1 MKVLLQ
7 RWTFDH
13 LKATR
18 TSTTFPL
25 CFSASS
31 VSSAEPHCSHSFLP
45 SPPGRSYND
54 LNQYPVFPW
63 VLANY
68 DSEELDLTVPGNFRD
83 LSKVRPRPWLWTAPW
98 LGSSSSSSR
107 SQVLRSGGGTLWQTR
122 RPSRPGISLL
132 QTISYFI
139 AKESCANPG
148 LMTSEEEKHW
158 FQTNLSQSYFLQIY
172 FKICLF
178 VSL

>member
-1 MKVLLQ
+1 M
-7 RWTFDH
+7 
-13 LKATR
+13 
-18 TSTTFPL
+18 FPL
-25 CFSASS
+25 CPSAPS
-31 VSSAEPHCSHSFLP
+31 VSSPGPQRSHLFLP
-45 SPPGRSYND
+45 PHPGRTYND

-83 LSKVRPRPWLWTAPW
+83 LSKVRPHPWLRTSPRLARQQRQRP
-98 LGSSSSSSR
+98 
-107 SQVLRSGGGTLWQTR
+107 GGGMLWRTS

-148 LMTSEEEKHW
+148 LMTPEKNTDSRHICPRVIFSNLFFVCFPLRTSV
-158 FQTNLSQSYFLQIY
+158 FQLRSS
-172 FKICLF
+172 
-178 VSL
+178 